1 MHNKIFLRTMT
12 PLISVFLILALA
24 GCAIYRN
31 SKAVEMKRLLADSG
45 FNMRVADTK
54 SKLAQLKELPQRKLV
69 TRNWG
74 AKMRYIYADA
84 NICRCAYVGDEASYN
99 RFQELALQ
107 RQIAKEDRL
116 AAERDKPLEMDSG
129 GWQFDKSW

>member
-1 MHNKIFLRTMT
+1 MT

-54 SKLAQLKELPQRKLV
+54 SKLAQLKELPQRKLI

-74 AKMRYIYADA
+74 GKMRYIYADA

-116 AAERDKPLEMDSG
+116 ASERDKPLEMDSG

>member
-1 MHNKIFLRTMT
+1 MT

-74 AKMRYIYADA
+74 GKMRYIYADA

-107 RQIAKEDRL
+107 KQIAKEDRL
-116 AAERDKPLEMDSG
+116 ASERDNPIEMDSG

>member
-1 MHNKIFLRTMT
+1 MT
-12 PLISVFLILALA
+12 QLITVFLILALA

-31 SKAVEMKRLLADSG
+31 SKAVEMKKLLTASG

-54 SKLAQLKELPQRKLV
+54 SKLTQLKELPQRKLV
-69 TRNWG
+69 ARNWG
-74 AKMRYIYADA
+74 GKVRYIYADA
-84 NICRCAYVGDEASYN
+84 KICRCAYIGDEASYN

-107 RQIAKEDRL
+107 RQIAEKDRL
-116 AAERDKPLEMDSG
+116 AAEKDKPLEMDSG